1 MAEFELVVPEGP
13 DGEAVA
19 ALNKKLSAAAA
30 AIAVADSSSAKV
42 RLWFMVGIAAATV
55 VATVGLI
62 VSIAASASLATVL
75 TTGAVAVTGLVVG
88 GLMNP
93 LQTVERD
100 IIFRRWSDMITHTYL
115 AQTADPNLRPSEL
128 TGVAEAANARFATL
142 ATAYAA
148 TANKSLE
155 TVQVVAKSE
164 QPKQASGT

>member
-1 MAEFELVVPEGP
+1 MSEKHVELVVPEGP
-13 DGEAVA
+13 LGEPVA
-19 ALNKKLSAAAA
+19 ALNKKLNAAAG
-30 AIAVADSSSAKV
+30 AIAMADEGAAKV

-55 VATVGLI
+55 VATIGLI
-62 VSIAASASLATVL
+62 VAIAASGGIATVL

-115 AQTADPNLRPSEL
+115 AQTADPNLRPSDL
-128 TGVAEAANARFATL
+128 TAVAEAANARFAAL

-155 TVQVVAKSE
+155 TVQIVAK
-164 QPKQASGT
+164 KD